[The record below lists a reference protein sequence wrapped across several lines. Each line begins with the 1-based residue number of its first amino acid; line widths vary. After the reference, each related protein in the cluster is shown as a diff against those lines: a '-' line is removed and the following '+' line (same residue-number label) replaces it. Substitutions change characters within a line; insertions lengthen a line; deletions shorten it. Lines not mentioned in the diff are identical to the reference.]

1 MRERVA
7 IMRENVRWVVT
18 SAPDWFSHL
27 SEVSVGGGSPLHLFN
42 IHEKG
47 GLETPRVTLIG
58 LSSGSER
65 FNHFTIN
72 LIEQC
77 ICSSILYIFPE
88 IAIELWILFLII
100 FCDKIKTFFIIFCNY
115 VPHTT
120 IFRCRERTEMVHD
133 VEILHLLLL
142 GDILLYHTVA

>member
-1 MRERVA
+1 MRTHL
-7 IMRENVRWVVT
+7 IYSSLVVVSGLPST
-18 SAPDWFSHL
+18 SL
-27 SEVSVGGGSPLHLFN
+27 
-42 IHEKG
+42 IYMKKG

-65 FNHFTIN
+65 LNHFTIN
-72 LIEQC
+72 LIEQR

-100 FCDKIKTFFIIFCNY
+100 FCDKIETFFIIFCNY

-120 IFRCRERTEMVHD
+120 IFRCRGKDRNGPRCRDIICSYWVTFYYTT
-133 VEILHLLLL
+133 LLRDLT
-142 GDILLYHTVA
+142 YSSS